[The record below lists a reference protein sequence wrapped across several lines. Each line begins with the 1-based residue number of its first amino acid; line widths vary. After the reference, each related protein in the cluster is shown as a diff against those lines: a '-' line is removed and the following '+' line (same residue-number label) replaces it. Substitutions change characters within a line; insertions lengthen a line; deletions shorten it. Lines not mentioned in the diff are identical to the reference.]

1 MVGAALRLHLLMNA
15 YVVFSENP
23 VSVHINN
30 LKAIKH
36 DTILVLALGG
46 DIAAGQWSPVER
58 IDTSKSEEFCRR
70 CGAALGW
77 LLKGENSPAGI
88 RAAWRGLIQ

>member
-1 MVGAALRLHLLMNA
+1 MNA

-23 VSVHINN
+23 ASVHINN

-36 DTILVLALGG
+36 DTILVLALDG
-46 DIAAGQWSPVER
+46 DATTRHWSPVER
-58 IDTSKSEEFCRR
+58 IDTGDSEEFCRR

-77 LLKGENSPAGI
+77 LLENEDSPTGI
-88 RAAWRGLIQ
+88 RAAWKGLVQGRA